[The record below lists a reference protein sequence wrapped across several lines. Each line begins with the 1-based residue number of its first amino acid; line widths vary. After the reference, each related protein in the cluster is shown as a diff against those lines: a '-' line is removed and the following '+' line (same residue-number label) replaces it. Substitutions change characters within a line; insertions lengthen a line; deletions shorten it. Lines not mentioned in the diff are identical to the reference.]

1 MPESDATETLEYWG
15 EQLSLCIDTTY
26 EFTEAQRE
34 CVRRFAFPS
43 EEPAEPLW
51 PWQLP
56 RRVNSTQLLTFP
68 RFAVGFDGEELLRE
82 LREDQSETDPMF
94 VLSMRPRSAPPEV
107 LVDP

>member
-43 EEPAEPLW
+43 EERPEPLW

-56 RRVNSTQLLTFP
+56 KKLSSSQVLTFQ
-68 RFAVGFDGEELLRE
+68 RFSVSLGGTAVVRGLGPERAE
-82 LREDQSETDPMF
+82 SEAML
-94 VLSMRPRSAPPEV
+94 VLSMRP
-107 LVDP
+107 